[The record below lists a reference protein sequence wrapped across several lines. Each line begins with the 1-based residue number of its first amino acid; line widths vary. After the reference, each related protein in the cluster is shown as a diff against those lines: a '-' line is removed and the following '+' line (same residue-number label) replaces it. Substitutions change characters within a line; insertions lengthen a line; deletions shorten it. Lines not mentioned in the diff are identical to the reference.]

1 MKVEYRNKRL
11 PINEQIYLVT
21 DYNAGIKIKDLMEKY
36 GVSKGTI
43 YNILK
48 KQVTETELKDYYKG
62 ETHEN

>member
-11 PINEQIYLVT
+11 PINEQIYLAT
-21 DYNAGIKIKDLMEKY
+21 DYMAGLKIKDLMVKY

-48 KQVTETELKDYYKG
+48 KQVTKEEVIGYYKG